1 MNITHLTNVTSPYI
15 EAAVNNNPMTSVN
28 DDESFDSIFKSA
40 LGLLEETNSL
50 ENKAESAEIQFALG
64 ESVNTHDLQV
74 AMEEASIALQYT
86 VAVRDKALE
95 SYQSIMNM
103 QM

>member
-15 EAAVNNNPMTSVN
+15 ENAVQNNSLFTINEE
-28 DDESFDSIFKSA
+28 ESFDSIFKSA
-40 LGLLEETNSL
+40 MNMLEETNDL
-50 ENKAESAEIQFALG
+50 DNARQSAEIQFALG
-64 ESVNTHDLQV
+64 EVTNTHDLQV
-74 AMEEASIALQYT
+74 AQEEANIALQYT

-95 SYQSIMNM
+95 AYQSIMNM